1 MKNIFLVFV
10 LTFILT
16 AFYCQEN
23 DFNGINSK
31 RNFTIGLN
39 VLGDVLR
46 TSGPNNYKKSFD
58 LVEFNT
64 RYMINNRVGIK
75 LDVAFDKFDYS
86 RSNTSLTRI
95 SIQPVISL
103 TELLNLNDISD
114 KFDVLFHFGGGYS
127 ILKNRDEKGSAGDNM
142 INTIF
147 GFTPIYKIS
156 DRFSFNVDGS
166 IIWNIMENKGFDW
179 NTDPAHYYGTINLG
193 FSYLFGKQ
201 GKAENLSSNSKR
213 NNSSIDSLKYH
224 MNILEASKGE
234 MKTKINTLN
243 QLNIDLTNKINILE
257 NKVSEDTEKIKSI
270 QGSIDSFLIRENQKE
285 EMIPTKGYYL
295 VIGSYK
301 NLNNAENIKKNYI
314 SNGYRNTLIVRN
326 TKKIDNLMVTIYNVA
341 IFYSRNK
348 AEVKSEFNKSI
359 ALEEKPWIMEI
370 N

>member
-1 MKNIFLVFV
+1 MKNIFFVFV

-16 AFYCQEN
+16 AFYSQEK

-39 VLGDVLR
+39 VLGDALR

-179 NTDPAHYYGTINLG
+179 NTDPAHYYATINLG
-193 FSYLFGKQ
+193 FSYLLGKQ
-201 GKAENLSSNSKR
+201 GKAENLRSNSKR

-234 MKTKINTLN
+234 MKSKINTLN

-257 NKVSEDTEKIKSI
+257 NKVVEDTEKIKSI

-301 NLNNAENIKKNYI
+301 NLNNAENLKKNYI

>member
-1 MKNIFLVFV
+1 
-10 LTFILT
+10 
-16 AFYCQEN
+16 
-23 DFNGINSK
+23 
-31 RNFTIGLN
+31 
-39 VLGDVLR
+39 
-46 TSGPNNYKKSFD
+46 
-58 LVEFNT
+58 
-64 RYMINNRVGIK
+64 
-75 LDVAFDKFDYS
+75 
-86 RSNTSLTRI
+86 
-95 SIQPVISL
+95 
-103 TELLNLNDISD
+103 
-114 KFDVLFHFGGGYS
+114 
-127 ILKNRDEKGSAGDNM
+127 
-142 INTIF
+142 
-147 GFTPIYKIS
+147 
-156 DRFSFNVDGS
+156 
-166 IIWNIMENKGFDW
+166 
-179 NTDPAHYYGTINLG
+179 
-193 FSYLFGKQ
+193 
-201 GKAENLSSNSKR
+201 
-213 NNSSIDSLKYH
+213 

-301 NLNNAENIKKNYI
+301 NLNNAENLKKNYI